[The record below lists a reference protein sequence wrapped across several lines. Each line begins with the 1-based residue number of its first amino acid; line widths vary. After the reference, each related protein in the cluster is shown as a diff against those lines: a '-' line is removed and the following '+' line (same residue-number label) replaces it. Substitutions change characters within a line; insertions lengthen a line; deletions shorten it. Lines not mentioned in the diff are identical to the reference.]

1 MRRRKLGRTGLEVSE
16 ISLGTVEIGMDYGIG
31 AGGTAMRPSESD
43 AARLLGR
50 ALDLGINF
58 IDTARAYGDSEAIIG
73 RTLQARRREFVL
85 CSKVSS
91 YYGRNLAPDILRD
104 TVTASIHESLRL
116 LKTDVIDI
124 MMIHCGYEEVV
135 VDGEVVLALRD
146 ARQKGQIR
154 WIGASVYGPE
164 AAAQAL
170 ASDTY
175 DCVQVAFS
183 MLDRRLEAGFLR
195 EAGAREVGVVA
206 RSVLL
211 KGALTERYRHL
222 PDSMGTLRECVERL
236 QSLAAHHEFS
246 LPELAYRYVLSRD
259 VPQTALVGASSVHEV
274 ECAVQFPTRGALS
287 PDLVRAIREISIADE
302 RLLNPGNWP
311 TAGE

>member
-1 MRRRKLGRTGLEVSE
+1 MRRRRLGRTGLEVSE

-31 AGGTAMRPSESD
+31 AGGTAARPSESE
-43 AARLLGR
+43 AARLLER

-58 IDTARAYGDSEAIIG
+58 IDTARLYGESEAIIG
-73 RTLQARRREFVL
+73 RTLAARRREFIL
-85 CSKVSS
+85 CSKVPS
-91 YYGRNLAPDILRD
+91 YYGRNLTPDELGD
-104 TVTASIHESLRL
+104 KVTASIHESLRS

-124 MMIHCGYEEVV
+124 MMIHSGHAEVV
-135 VDGEVVLALRD
+135 VPAEVLSAMRD

-164 AAAQAL
+164 AASQAV
-170 ASDTY
+170 ASGAY
-175 DCVQVAFS
+175 DCMQVAFS
-183 MLDRRLEAGFLR
+183 ILDRRLEAAFLHN
-195 EAGAREVGVVA
+195 AAALGVGVVA

-222 PDSMGTLRECVERL
+222 PDSMAPLRESVERL
-236 QSLAAHHEFS
+236 QSLAAHHGFS

-274 ECAVQFPTRGALS
+274 ECAVQFTAGGALS
-287 PDLVRAIREISIADE
+287 PDLVRAIREISISDE

-311 TAGE
+311 TVGG